1 MSAAVHPIIN
11 ELDLAVPLRHIS
23 SGYRILAASRS
34 PGSGALRGN
43 FSVQSLRDGLFL
55 HISDTVYLSSLV
67 TSSVLDGGLKLALV
81 VEGLV
86 DISYGPRRL
95 LLGDGGDGGGRTA
108 TVGQAALVNLR
119 EPTVCVRHGVPG
131 RYSRAIS
138 LTLMPQWLCGSDF
151 AGLARWRSVARFLD
165 EHLAVSVWQP
175 SPRVLALVRQMLS
188 VSHYAEPMRRL
199 YLESRAI
206 DIACE
211 ALNHLAGAGDGQGA
225 ADGVYPREYRRLDA
239 VRELLDSGEADALS
253 VEEVASRIGMSA
265 STLQRYFRAVYG
277 RPVFDYLRD
286 SRMRRAR
293 QALERDG
300 VSVSQAA
307 AIAGYSS
314 AANFATAMRRYYGVR
329 PSELRARV

>member
-1 MSAAVHPIIN
+1 MSASAYPVIN
-11 ELDLAVPLRHIS
+11 ELELAAPLRIIASNYRVLS
-23 SGYRILAASRS
+23 SSRAL
-34 PGSGALRGN
+34 GSGALRGM

-55 HISDTVYLSSLV
+55 HMSDTVYLNDLV

-81 VEGLV
+81 IDGLV

-95 LLGDGGDGGGRTA
+95 LLGSPREHRKLPVA
-108 TVGQAALVNLR
+108 GQAALVNLL
-119 EPTVCVRHGVPG
+119 EPTLCVRHGVAG

-138 LTLMPQWLCGSDF
+138 LTVMPQWLCQSDF
-151 AGLARWRSVARFLD
+151 AGSAQWRNVARFLG
-165 EHLAVSVWQP
+165 EHLATAAWQP

-188 VSHYAEPMRRL
+188 ASEYAEPMRRL

-211 ALNHLAGAGDGQGA
+211 AIGHLAGETAMPA
-225 ADGVYPREYRRLDA
+225 AQEGVHLREYRRLDT
-239 VRELLDSGEADALS
+239 VRELIDSGEADALS
-253 VEEVASRIGMSA
+253 VEAIASKIGMSA

-300 VSVSQAA
+300 VSVAQAA
-307 AIAGYSS
+307 ALAGYSNP
-314 AANFATAMRRYYGVR
+314 ANFATAMRRYYGLK